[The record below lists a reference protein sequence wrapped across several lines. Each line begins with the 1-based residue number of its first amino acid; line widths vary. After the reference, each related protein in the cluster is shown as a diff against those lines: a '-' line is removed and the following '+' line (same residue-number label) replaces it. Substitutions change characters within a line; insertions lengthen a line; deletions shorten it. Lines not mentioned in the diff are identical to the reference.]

1 MYTYAVEVSWFV
13 PTMKTFSNEIS
24 PSGIHVCAYSLMTYH
39 HLYLGLFVILPLDIY
54 LTERALGGF
63 ALEMLYTGIHPMFQI
78 VFIVL
83 QVAVMTQG
91 QFLNAM
97 MTEER
102 VYFVL
107 TVSRKNLVNGT
118 LNNLK
123 SVDEAE
129 FKKPLRV
136 SHSFFICRC

>member
-1 MYTYAVEVSWFV
+1 
-13 PTMKTFSNEIS
+13 
-24 PSGIHVCAYSLMTYH
+24 
-39 HLYLGLFVILPLDIY
+39 
-54 LTERALGGF
+54 
-63 ALEMLYTGIHPMFQI
+63 
-78 VFIVL
+78 
-83 QVAVMTQG
+83 
-91 QFLNAM
+91 M

-136 SHSFFICRC
+136 SHSFFIHRC